1 MHSKEEEMS
10 LINIFLIE
18 DGKVEAFRESL
29 CSGCEVREKD
39 LTIAQKVVHA
49 ALYIKNDD
57 SKSRVKWEWILN
69 AFGATVI
76 HKEKQAW
83 SVLSVTVDGKCYA
96 LTFGNAFYH
105 VDGFSD
111 KSFAF
116 AIGRKFDYKK
126 IKTTAQANP
135 NSNRNKT
142 VVSYLKSDKFEYDSG
157 ESFIKI
163 KGEIVLEKD
172 FTLFGSNIEIG
183 TSLKLDVGS
192 PTLDKCLQILL
203 YLNELATKDDI
214 TKIPIFVKVTDE
226 KFKKELDAR
235 LAENFKQ
242 GNFAIAFSD
251 FDIIGT
257 QEVFYS
263 ASQGYVIKYQ
273 RKRMDVETLDEKVLR
288 DFCKKKGL
296 IYDDVALDLLISVQA
311 DGYVDEHA
319 IKSLIDYTD
328 EEKQCVLLKGEWYRY
343 NDDYLAELDA
353 SMDEF
358 EVVADTKFDW
368 TDERYQEILSE
379 IYEQEKDSDKYKGK
393 SQSEVMGSLKRTYY
407 PERAYNEYL
416 AKKYGYLLL
425 DRKTIMV
432 QGQKMELA
440 DLYHEGCLIAV
451 KIGDSSGKLCY
462 AVDQIDASAK
472 AVKKKQ
478 VELGHPL
485 QKVAVLMVLD
495 RAGELPT
502 EDGAIRLK
510 ALKMIVLKNRLN
522 EWKSEMRHLGFEPVV
537 YIGYRR
543 GA

>member
-1 MHSKEEEMS
+1 MS

-18 DGKVEAFRESL
+18 ESKVEAFLGSL
-29 CSGCEVREKD
+29 SSGCEKREKD
-39 LTIAQKVVHA
+39 HTIDGKAVHTE
-49 ALYIKNDD
+49 LYIKNDD
-57 SKSRVKWEWILN
+57 SKSRVKWEWVLN
-69 AFGATVI
+69 EFGVMPI

-83 SVLSVTVDGKCYA
+83 SVLSAMVDGKCYA

-163 KGEIVLEKD
+163 KGEIVLEED
-172 FTLFGSNIEIG
+172 FALFGSNIEIG
-183 TSLKLDVGS
+183 TSLKLDVS
-192 PTLDKCLQILL
+192 DPSLDKCLQILL
-203 YLNELATKDDI
+203 YLNGLATKDDI

-226 KFKKELDAR
+226 DFKRELDTR

-263 ASQGYVIKYQ
+263 ASQGYTIKYQ
-273 RKRMDVETLDEKVLR
+273 RKRMEVETLDEKVLR
-288 DFCKKKGL
+288 DFCEEKGL
-296 IYDDVALDLLISVQA
+296 NYDEVALDLQISIQT
-311 DGYVDEHA
+311 DGRVDECA

-328 EEKQCVLLKGEWYRY
+328 EEKQCVLLKGEWYQY

-358 EVVADTKFDW
+358 EVVTDTKFDW
-368 TDERYQEILSE
+368 SEERYREILSE
-379 IYEQEKDSDKYKGK
+379 IYEEEKDSDEYSGK
-393 SQSEVMGSLKRTYY
+393 SEEEVMSLLKRTYY
-407 PERAYNEYL
+407 QERAYNKYL
-416 AKKYGYLLL
+416 EKKHKYLLL
-425 DRKTIMV
+425 DRKLIRV
-432 QGQKMELA
+432 QGQSMEMA

-451 KIGDSSGKLCY
+451 KIGATSSKLCY

-502 EDGAIRLK
+502 EDGAIKLK

-522 EWKSEMRHLGFEPVV
+522 EWKSAMRHLGLEPVI

-543 GA
+543 RA